1 MQGGAM
7 RTGTH
12 GTTLLVAAAL
22 VGALALTGCGRKNLP
37 VAPRS
42 VGVAGSPEANN
53 PSSLQNFQRSN
64 RVTSGG
70 GSDLRI
76 TPAEVSGN
84 PGQPKRRFLL
94 DGLLN

>member
-1 MQGGAM
+1 M

-12 GTTLLVAAAL
+12 GGGATLLLVAL
-22 VGALALTGCGRKNLP
+22 VATLAIAGCGRKNLP
-37 VAPRS
+37 VAPRNSASTIGGS
-42 VGVAGSPEANN
+42 VEENN
-53 PSSLQNFQRSN
+53 PASLQNFQRSN

-76 TPAEVSGN
+76 TPAEVSAN
-84 PGQPKRRFLL
+84 PGQSKRRFLL